1 MANSYGTIQQWRQKL
16 RRGREGAR
24 GARAK
29 TSLTVTPFIEELFLL
44 KAAKASKS
52 HINNVSYVQ
61 GRIQNWNLG
70 EGA

>member
-1 MANSYGTIQQWRQKL
+1 MK
-16 RRGREGAR
+16 REGAR